1 MEGWKCMSPL
11 SKYEEL
17 MEKGEKLLNDYST
30 SHGNTGVSVR
40 VISYFIGAFVALA
53 EYYVKDIVD
62 EEKGE
67 RCKIKND

>member
-53 EYYVKDIVD
+53 
-62 EEKGE
+62 GE
-67 RCKIKND
+67 